1 MLIFLCI
8 LSIPVALAAMAYV
21 FSSLRALEDSVDRME
36 ERSRARPKE
45 PFPITKP
52 EHPLNRNR
60 STPSAPSK
68 EHGR

>member
-8 LSIPVALAAMAYV
+8 LSIPVALAAMAWV

-36 ERSRARPKE
+36 GRSRARPKE
-45 PFPITKP
+45 PFLIAKP
-52 EHPLNRNR
+52 EHPLNKNR
-60 STPSAPSK
+60 STPRAPPK

>member
-8 LSIPVALAAMAYV
+8 LSIPVALAAMAWV

-52 EHPLNRNR
+52 EHPLSRKR